1 MGNNAI
7 MQNSCCT
14 CRQAPPEREKDICN
28 YNAYSD
34 AFLSPIEDTYNLLQ
48 NISFNEFV
56 TKLFQFNQ
64 TVPILSSN
72 ITSQSTAL
80 KISSHVMNQPL
91 SEDAFKSFIKSNIL
105 TSDKLYNYT
114 NDEDN
119 NNQLI
124 QVFNDY
130 LLETYRELRK
140 SFSNYSEDKFNII
153 KKYNLLPLGIIYCDG
168 SNKEKIEF
176 LFKVFINEKNNIQ
189 KSEQLKKFLICLFLI
204 PSCCQ
209 VNLRMKLAVRYPFLG
224 DISKE
229 DMISILDAFEL
240 VDIER
245 LVGICNKTFFK
256 EKKELTHDEFIEI
269 FDRKDLN
276 WMLKASGIRA
286 NLEKNNDLKVP
297 NKKVEYTQSVM
308 TSEKSE
314 TTITK

>member
-14 CRQAPPEREKDICN
+14 CHQAPPEREKDICN

-34 AFLSPIEDTYNLLQ
+34 TYLSPIEDTYNLLQ
-48 NISFNEFV
+48 KISFNEYV

-64 TVPILSSN
+64 TVPILSNN
-72 ITSQSTAL
+72 ITSQYTAI
-80 KISSHVMNQPL
+80 KVSSHVMNQPL
-91 SEDAFKSFIKSNIL
+91 SEDAFISFIKSSIL
-105 TSDKLYNYT
+105 TSDKLYNYL
-114 NDEDN
+114 NDEDI

-130 LLETYRELRK
+130 LIETYRELRK
-140 SFSNYSEDKFNII
+140 NFTNYSEDKFNII

-168 SNKEKIEF
+168 SNKEKIE
-176 LFKVFINEKNNIQ
+176 LIYKAFINENNTIQ
-189 KSEQLKKFLICLFLI
+189 KSEQWNKFLICLFLI

-209 VNLRMKLAVRYPFLG
+209 VNIRMKLAVKYPSLG

-256 EKKELTHDEFIEI
+256 EKKELTHDEFVEI
-269 FDRKDLN
+269 FDKKDMN

-297 NKKVEYTQSVM
+297 NKKLEYTQSVM